1 MIPADGAAR
10 GAASMALI
18 CIVSSWNNSLWL
30 LLLICV
36 GGGWPSRGVG
46 ATSLSCWGPA
56 LRLVSDITS
65 DSSMS
70 HHKHV
75 SNEATLVII
84 YYVDGRGAVHLP
96 FLKRPTNAHALS
108 DRINTFFT
116 PISLTISFHFQEMG
130 ARVG

>member
-1 MIPADGAAR
+1 ME
-10 GAASMALI
+10 LI
-18 CIVSSWNNSLWL
+18 CIVSSWNSLWL
-30 LLLICV
+30 LLLVCV
-36 GGGWPSRGVG
+36 GEGWPSRGVG
-46 ATSLSCWGPA
+46 ATSLSWGPA

-96 FLKRPTNAHALS
+96 FFERPTNAHALS
-108 DRINTFFT
+108 DRINTF
-116 PISLTISFHFQEMG
+116 SLQFS
-130 ARVG
+130 